1 MSKGSSYWSTAR
13 GKIGN
18 TVVSVVRGQ
27 RIERAYQ
34 PSVNNP
40 RTPNQMV
47 QRAKFFSAVEFYKE
61 ANKAFFKMAFEDKR
75 QTESDYNAF
84 MRHNVASAPMLS
96 RATFWASDGVYEP
109 VSPWK
114 WQLTQG
120 SLEAPVVTP
129 NGGESWEYN
138 VNFQGVTV
146 GETTTTIGA
155 LSQLLIASGLY
166 QQGDI
171 VTIVE
176 YITNRGD
183 ISADDG
189 PDKDPVMLGANSKLP
204 STPRF
209 LVKQFAV
216 NTADTRPI
224 GNFGMKV
231 NNGKLIFTGVEVS
244 TVQDGSIEVL
254 RFAAMIVSR
263 PGATLKVSTSY
274 LVADSYTQPFLEVY
288 ATDGWQQ
295 GVLQQWQTSD
305 AVILEGALV

>member
-40 RTPNQMV
+40 RTQKQMV

-96 RATFWASDGVYEP
+96 RETFWASEGVYEP
-109 VSPWK
+109 AAPWT

-120 SLEAPVVTP
+120 SLLAPAVAAVEDETAMY
-129 NGGESWEYN
+129 S
-138 VNFQGVTV
+138 VNFEGVTV
-146 GETTTTIGA
+146 GETTTTIGT
-155 LSQLLIASGLY
+155 LSELLIASGYY

-176 YITNRGD
+176 YITGINE
-183 ISADDG
+183 ISPDDG
-189 PDKDPVMLGANSKLP
+189 PNKDPGFLGAANVP
-204 STPRF
+204 AGTRF
-209 LVKQFAV
+209 VIKQFAV
-216 NTADTRPI
+216 NPSDTRPI
-224 GNFGMKV
+224 GNFKLSV
-231 NNGKLIFTGVEVS
+231 NANELRFLGENVGNDVV
-244 TVQDGSIEVL
+244 
-254 RFAAMIVSR
+254 RFAAVVISR
-263 PGATLKVSTSY
+263 PGTSLKVSTSY
-274 LVADSYTQPFLEVY
+274 LVADEFTAPYLEVMK
-288 ATDGWQQ
+288 TDNWQQ
-295 GVLQQWQTSD
+295 GVLIQWQTAE